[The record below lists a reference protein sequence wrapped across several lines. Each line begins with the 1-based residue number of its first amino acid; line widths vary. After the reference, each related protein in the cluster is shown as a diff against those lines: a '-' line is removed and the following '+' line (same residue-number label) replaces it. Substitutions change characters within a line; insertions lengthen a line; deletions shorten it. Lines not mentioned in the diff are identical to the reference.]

1 MPYIINKTDGSI
13 VATITDG
20 TVDRVS
26 TSLTLIGKNYKG
38 IGEFYN
44 ENLVHLLENFS
55 NSTPPENR
63 IKGQLWYNTITDK
76 MNVFDGN
83 NWRPVGS
90 PFVTNARPGNLVAGD
105 LWIDTAGQQL
115 KFYDGNNLIT
125 AGPIYTNNQGKT
137 GWLVEEILDRSGN
150 SKIIAAMYV
159 AGTRVAIFNTTS
171 FVPLL
176 SIDGFTTG
184 TNPLKAGFSFSSLVP
199 DNNINA
205 PAQSAISLID
215 PVDGDLTTDKF
226 VRSDK
231 SGSINGSLTVSSVNG
246 IVVGPNSNLSAYID
260 VTGGIGNEKTVLANY
275 ASNTK
280 MILQVKTTNA
290 FQNSLTLNPVNKS
303 VTFFEGDTWQ
313 STLLDIPQ
321 VNINAN
327 TTIQGNLIVNGTTS
341 FTNSTTLQISD
352 KNIEIAVTSSPSD
365 TTADGAGI
373 TVLGP
378 TGNNKTIVWNLNG
391 IIAVPNN
398 LSAWNFSDNIKIPSA
413 SGFYIGNSLLAN
425 LTTLGSSIVNSSLT
439 SVGTLVGLTV
449 DKINIDDSKI
459 TVESG
464 SDLEISVDAGQII
477 SLENQIR
484 ITNLA
489 DPLFPNDVSN
499 KNYVDR
505 VKTSINY
512 LTIDITGLANPN
524 VDAVGQINALI
535 PAITVSLEDI
545 VRVLCLS
552 YANGV
557 SAPTV
562 TRVLKIFKC
571 QSVVGIR
578 TWVHQTGQDQ
588 LIT

>member
-1 MPYIINKTDGSI
+1 MPYIINRTDGSI

-63 IKGQLWYNTITDK
+63 ITGQMWYNTTTNK

-90 PFVTNARPGNLVAGD
+90 PFVTNANPGNFVAGD
-105 LWIDTAGQQL
+105 LWIDTSSQQL

-137 GWLVEEILDRSGN
+137 GWIVEEILDRSGN
-150 SKIIAAMYV
+150 SKILAVMYV
-159 AGTRVAIFNTTS
+159 AGTKVAIFNTTS

-176 SIDGFTTG
+176 AIDGFTTG
-184 TNPLKAGFSFSSLVP
+184 TNPLKAGFSFSSLVA

-215 PVDGDLTTDKF
+215 PVDGNLTTDKF
-226 VRSDK
+226 IRSDK
-231 SGSINGSLTVSSVNG
+231 SGSINGSLTISSING

-260 VTGGIGNEKTVLANY
+260 VTGGAGNEKTVIANY

-280 MILQVKTTNA
+280 MILQVKTTNT
-290 FQNSLTLNPVNKS
+290 FQNSITLNPVNKS
-303 VTFFEGDTWQ
+303 VVFFDGDTWQ
-313 STLLDIPQ
+313 STLLNIPQ

-327 TTIQGNLIVNGTTS
+327 TTIQGNLVVNGATT

-352 KNIEIAVTSSPSD
+352 KNIELAVTNTPTD

-373 TVLGP
+373 TVLGS
-378 TGNNKTIVWNLNG
+378 TGNNKTIIWNLNG
-391 IIAVPNN
+391 VIALPNN
-398 LSAWNFSDNIKIPSA
+398 ISAWTFSDNIKIPA
-413 SGFYIGNSLLAN
+413 SNSYYIGNSLLAN
-425 LTTLGSSIVNSSLT
+425 STTLGSTIINSSLT
-439 SVGTLVGLTV
+439 SVGDLIELTV
-449 DKINIDDSKI
+449 DKININDNKI
-459 TVESG
+459 TVDSG
-464 SDLEISVDAGQII
+464 FDLEISVDSGQII
-477 SLENQIR
+477 SLENQVR
-484 ITNLA
+484 ITNVS
-489 DPLFPNDVSN
+489 DPLFANDVSN
-499 KNYVDR
+499 KNYVDS
-505 VKTSINY
+505 VKTSVNY
-512 LTIDITGLANPN
+512 LTIDITSLVNPN
-524 VDAVGQINALI
+524 VSAVAQIDALI
-535 PAITVSLEDI
+535 PAISVNLEDV

-562 TRVLKIFKC
+562 TRILKIFKC
-571 QSVVGIR
+571 QAVVGIR

-588 LIT
+588 LIL